1 MNILIVW
8 FPCFGCTRI
17 MIVAIYSFCA
27 ESLQSVVNE
36 LSRVESDGEV
46 GANPTSAG
54 VNPVSWSA
62 LETFSDL

>member
-1 MNILIVW
+1 
-8 FPCFGCTRI
+8 
-17 MIVAIYSFCA
+17 MIVPIHSFCA

-54 VNPVSWSA
+54 SAGVNPVS
-62 LETFSDL
+62 